1 MSGLELFMKKNK
13 LPRKNAF
20 YPATASLQ
28 DENGEPLNWEIKP
41 LTTREAEAIRQDCSS
56 CIRTEQGMQTELS
69 GDFVARLCAA
79 AVVYPDLKDAALQ
92 DSYGVYTPHDLLLEL
107 LDSPGEFNALAG
119 FVREQ
124 SGLDVSIRQLS
135 EEAKN

>member
-1 MSGLELFMKKNK
+1 MSGFERFMKSNK
-13 LPRKNAF
+13 LPRVNAF
-20 YPATASLQ
+20 FCATQSLR
-28 DENGEPLNWEIKP
+28 DENGDPLEWEIKP
-41 LTTREAEAIRQDCSS
+41 LTTREAEAIRMDCTK
-56 CIRTEQGMQTELS
+56 CVRTENGMQTVLD

-79 AVVYPDLKDAALQ
+79 AVVYPDLKDAQLQ
-92 DSYGVYTPHDLLLEL
+92 DSYGVFTPQDLLLEL

-124 SGLDVSIRQLS
+124 SGLDISVAKLA